1 MATDKEPDSKAESKA
16 VTRRRLTEDILTLG
30 RTIEKQEMGSTQ
42 RLEALRQQADL
53 SDERESLRSGRN

>member
-16 VTRRRLTEDILTLG
+16 VARRRLTEDILTLG

>member
-16 VTRRRLTEDILTLG
+16 VIRRRLTEDILTLG